1 MIVFPFRQ
9 KFFKKPELFAKALRR
24 QPVQHLLDV
33 DLIQREISP
42 AVADFR
48 MIAVSA
54 AADSPYQPS
63 VNGISPL
70 IGKVLIPE
78 ADQSE
83 SLFIF
88 SPKDPCGID
97 RVILHCKQ
105 AVQIFQ

>member
-9 KFFKKPELFAKALRR
+9 KIFQKARAVCQSSPPSAR
-24 QPVQHLLDV
+24 PAPPGCR
-33 DLIQREISP
+33 LIQREISP